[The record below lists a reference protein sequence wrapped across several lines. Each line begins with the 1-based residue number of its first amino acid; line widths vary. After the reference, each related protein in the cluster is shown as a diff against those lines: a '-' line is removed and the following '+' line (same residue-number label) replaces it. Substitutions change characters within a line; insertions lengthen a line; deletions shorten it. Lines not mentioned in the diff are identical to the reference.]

1 MKFFVRIN
9 KKKINNKNEKMRK
22 LFTRFFQE
30 FFQQQQF
37 DLDHV
42 IQIFQVQEN
51 VQLFPYISLF
61 QAVIIQILR
70 PMFSIAIK
78 MRRSC
83 A

>member
-1 MKFFVRIN
+1 
-9 KKKINNKNEKMRK
+9 
-22 LFTRFFQE
+22 
-30 FFQQQQF
+30 
-37 DLDHV
+37 
-42 IQIFQVQEN
+42 
-51 VQLFPYISLF
+51 LFPYISLF